1 MAIEVQF
8 RLENAWHPV
17 EGDDCGAFVFTL
29 VNLSDVALSDFKLA
43 YTSLTRVKDLEEPIL
58 ENAVFLKRNANFH
71 QFAPPAGFVLQP
83 GASWTFRVGGLWRPA
98 KHRTDGAKSA
108 YITLSTGQ
116 HAAVAVADLMLGGGH
131 SAPPPALL
139 PEGKVSQPFAMLP
152 WPASAE
158 LVAGEGFPVALYP
171 AEGASLV
178 ELRAVENVLRLFCR
192 LFAVGHAP
200 LSLAPVHQGR
210 AIALKSNEALGA
222 SAYRLEFAADGIT
235 LTYGDVAGLQYA
247 LTLLAQMLH
256 GARTQPDTFR
266 FPASGT
272 IADKPRYDW
281 RGCHLDVS
289 RQFFPVA
296 DVKRLIDILA
306 WFRMNT
312 FHWHLSDDEAWRLE
326 IKAFPQLTTLG
337 VLRGP
342 DEPLLPQ
349 LGNGAEPVGG
359 FYAQDEVRDIVAHAA
374 ALQVEVVPEIDV
386 PGHSTAMLVA
396 LPELVDGQEAP
407 DSYRSVQGYPNNAL
421 NPAIEYTY
429 EVLGKVFDEMVEL
442 FPSKLIHIGGD
453 EVAANTWMAS
463 PLARKLME
471 QEGIEGTFGLQ
482 SYFMKR
488 IQKMLAERG
497 RKLAGWDEVSHGGG
511 VDPEGTL
518 LMAWQKPEVGL
529 ELAKAGY
536 DVVMTPGQAYYLD
549 MVQDEAFQEP
559 GASWAG
565 TVPPKHTY
573 TYEAVAE
580 FPAELAARMRGVQA
594 CIWCE
599 HFLTRDYFNH
609 LVFPR
614 LPAIAE
620 AAWTPKDNKDWLRFA
635 AIVRLSP
642 GY

>member
-1 MAIEVQF
+1 MATEVQF

-43 YTSLTRVKDLEEPIL
+43 YTSLTRVKDLEEPL
-58 ENAVFLKRNANFH
+58 LDNAVFLKRNANFH
-71 QFAPPAGFVLQP
+71 QFAPPAGFVLEP

-152 WPASAE
+152 WPASAD
-158 LVAGEGFPVALYP
+158 LIAGEGFPVALYP

-192 LFAVGHAP
+192 LFAVSHAP

-210 AIALKSNEALGA
+210 AISLKSDEALGA
-222 SAYRLEFAADGIT
+222 SAYRLNFAADGIT
-235 LTYGDVAGLQYA
+235 LAYGDVAGLQYA

-256 GARTQPDTFR
+256 GARTQPETFR

-272 IADKPRYDW
+272 ISDKPRYDW

-289 RQFFPVA
+289 RQFYPVA

-374 ALQVEVVPEIDV
+374 ALQVEVVPEIDI

-511 VDPEGTL
+511 VDPDGTL

-529 ELAKAGY
+529 ELAKQGY

-580 FPAELAARMRGVQA
+580 FPPELAARMRGVQA

-642 GY
+642 RY

>member
-1 MAIEVQF
+1 MATAVQF
-8 RLENAWHPV
+8 RLENTWVPV
-17 EGDDCGAFVFTL
+17 EGDPCGAFVFTL
-29 VNLSDVALSDFKLA
+29 INLSDVSIDGFKLA
-43 YTSLTRVKDLEEPIL
+43 YTSLTRVKDIEEPVC
-58 ENAVFLKRNANFH
+58 ENATFLKRNANFH

-83 GASWTFRVGGLWRPA
+83 GASWSFRVGGLWRPA

-108 YITLSTGQ
+108 YLTLSSGQ
-116 HAAVAVADLMLGGGH
+116 HAAVAVADLMLGGDH

-139 PEGKVSQPFAMLP
+139 PEGKVTEPFAMLP
-152 WPASAE
+152 WPASVA

-171 AEGASLV
+171 ADGASLV

-192 LFAVGHAP
+192 LFPVGHAP
-200 LSLAPVHQGR
+200 LSLARVHEGR
-210 AIALKSNEALGA
+210 AVSLSADDSLGA
-222 SAYRLEFAADGIT
+222 SAYALTFAADEIA
-235 LTYGDVAGLQYA
+235 LRYGDVAGLQYA

-256 GARTQPDTFR
+256 GARMQPDIFR

-272 IADKPRYDW
+272 ISDAPRYDW

-289 RQFFPVA
+289 RQFYPVD

-349 LGNGAEPVGG
+349 LGNGVDPVGG
-359 FYAQDEVRDIVAHAA
+359 FYSQEDVKDIVAHAG
-374 ALQVEVVPEIDV
+374 ALQVEVVPEIDI
-386 PGHSTAMLVA
+386 PGHSTATLVA

-442 FPSKLIHIGGD
+442 FPSRLIHIGGD

-471 QEGIEGTFGLQ
+471 RQGIEGTFGLQ

-488 IQKMLAERG
+488 IQVMLSERG

-511 VDPEGTL
+511 VDPDGTL

-529 ELAKAGY
+529 ELAKLGY

-565 TVPPKHTY
+565 TVPPQHTY

-580 FPAELAARMRGVQA
+580 FPPELAARMRGVQA

-620 AAWTPKDNKDWLRFA
+620 AAWTPRENKDWLRFA

-642 GY
+642 RY